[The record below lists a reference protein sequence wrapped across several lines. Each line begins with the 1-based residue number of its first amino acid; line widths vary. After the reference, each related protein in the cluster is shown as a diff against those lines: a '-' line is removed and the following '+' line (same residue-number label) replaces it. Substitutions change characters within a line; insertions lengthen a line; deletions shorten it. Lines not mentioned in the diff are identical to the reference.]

1 MRILVTGSSGFIGK
15 NLVIHLSEQADFSV
29 LIFSRENDL
38 DELQGLVDQA
48 DAVVHLAG
56 VNRPKDISEFYEVN
70 VGLTQ
75 SICDAVRATG
85 RKIPLIFASS
95 TWANYLDNPYGKSK
109 RDAELAIEL
118 LSKEVGNS
126 VSIYRFPGI
135 FGKWCKPNYNSVVAT
150 FCYNIAND
158 LPIQMNNQS
167 TELKLNYI
175 DDVIAD
181 FIATLQG
188 VDEGLSYPLVEPEY
202 KVSLGELAD
211 QIKAYKRSRTSLLS
225 EPVGA
230 GFVRALYSTYVSY
243 LKPDQ
248 FSYSLVQHA
257 DDRGIFVE
265 MLKTKETGQFSYFTA
280 NPGITRGGHFHHTK
294 TEKFLVIKGTAKFG
308 FRDIVT
314 DERFEI
320 VTSGDEPHVV
330 DTVPGWAHEIT
341 NIGDDEMLV
350 MLWANEI
357 FDREHPDTMVAK
369 V

>member
-1 MRILVTGSSGFIGK
+1 MRSIAWSPSTSSLHFTSLHSLFFFPFSSSSAGFGVSLNKNRNSSGDIAERSSLFFKHEGPREPDKKGK
-15 NLVIHLSEQADFSV
+15 PGKFPSSFCWMGG
-29 LIFSRENDL
+29 SRIVP
-38 DELQGLVDQA
+38 GGGSWG
-48 DAVVHLAG
+48 G
-56 VNRPKDISEFYEVN
+56 V
-70 VGLTQ
+70 
-75 SICDAVRATG
+75 
-85 RKIPLIFASS
+85 
-95 TWANYLDNPYGKSK
+95 
-109 RDAELAIEL
+109 
-118 LSKEVGNS
+118 
-126 VSIYRFPGI
+126 
-135 FGKWCKPNYNSVVAT
+135 
-150 FCYNIAND
+150 
-158 LPIQMNNQS
+158 
-167 TELKLNYI
+167 YI

-181 FIATLQG
+181 FIASLQG

-202 KVSLGELAD
+202 KVTLGELAD

-248 FSYSLVQHA
+248 FSYSLLQHA
-257 DDRGIFVE
+257 DERGIFVE
-265 MLKTKETGQFSYFTA
+265 MLKTKESGQFSYFSA
-280 NPGITRGGHFHHTK
+280 HPGVTRGGHYHHTK

-320 VTSGDEPHVV
+320 VTSGDELHVV
-330 DTVPGWAHEIT
+330 DTVPGWTHDIT

-357 FDREHPDTMVAK
+357 FDREQPDTVVAK